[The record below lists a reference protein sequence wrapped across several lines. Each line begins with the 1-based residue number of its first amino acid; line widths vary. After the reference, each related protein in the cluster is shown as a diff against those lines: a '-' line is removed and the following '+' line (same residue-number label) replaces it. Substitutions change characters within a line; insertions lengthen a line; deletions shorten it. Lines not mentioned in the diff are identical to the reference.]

1 MVGAWATVSGTS
13 GSVIDNSCGH
23 SQADSLD
30 HGTTGPGGRGGYGM
44 TRPWEYL
51 VNVQTLVMFGLN

>member
-30 HGTTGPGGRGGYGM
+30 HGTTGPGGREGDMG
-44 TRPWEYL
+44 
-51 VNVQTLVMFGLN
+51 